1 MWSWNQFKNL
11 PRNRDLSPGEQSRQY
26 FIYQSNMMYE
36 ASVNNTVA
44 AAAAASAA
52 GAGSG
57 GGSLK
62 KRSRA
67 IKIAAKNNT
76 IGYFD
81 QGDTQNLV
89 FFTADWDAKS
99 FSNNAD
105 TGIPYDDINDWYF
118 DEMIDGKGV
127 LFRVNMNNDDVYYI
141 FVDAGGN
148 IIETVHLIYDSTY
161 GTSANR
167 RSCEGL
173 VIQLSYRNE
182 TGRIIKWWNGD
193 EIFTHTDTTIN
204 SGSNNFSLDYY
215 GYDDA
220 FSDGTTS
227 AAINDTDLGYRVFHC
242 RPDGQFLEVTSSY
255 YINGTAPD
263 NDYLFCVGDFAIFT
277 YQFNSPTL
285 GGTASY
291 FNNSYEVTLSA
302 PIPGLRVGME
312 ITGDDFNAIT
322 TYITSIAPGGTSFT
336 ISDYPSGN
344 NTNEPITF
352 NGYFIDTIRVMK
364 ADGSYTDF
372 DVSEYNAN
380 YIENDELIGS
390 DKALFM
396 LYRNFN
402 SSVVYTM
409 YNHTTKAITTS
420 SPIDYDNGYSWINRE
435 NKYLF
440 GYVPSIVGCEK
451 FLGAHYGNS
460 NWDGTMNQFTSL
472 TFVWTDSI
480 GNFYDYS
487 FAEAINNNED
497 NVGWRSEYDLGG
509 TLYQIINSPGSNN
522 VEIIRFNDNGT
533 VDITSL
539 GTTYSNSGDYFNL
552 SSLGDKTLI
561 TWYDNSRNIAPDY
574 KRQAFAVFTG
584 GTSSVDQIWVDT
596 NNGWNTIGK
605 TFITGQFTEDKTYLF
620 NYTLNQFYSINDI
633 YTGYNEFRYNSY
645 QDRIDFEELSNI
657 SLNFSGNNY
666 ALVNTNY
673 TPPFITEDGVAAQ
686 DFRGNYDYAVKLV
699 NDDVDGY
706 TRIDVYDFEGT
717 VVNSVLTQT
726 SGWGE
731 FEVVGDRIFLL
742 QSLGSDIYHL
752 YLVTY
757 DSFEFKEMNA
767 YNGYRMLINDWV
779 NWD

>member
-36 ASVNNTVA
+36 ASVNNAVA
-44 AAAAASAA
+44 AAAAA
-52 GAGSG
+52 AGSG
-57 GGSLK
+57 GGSFK
-62 KRSRA
+62 KTRA

-127 LFRVNMNNDDVYYI
+127 LVRVNMNNDDRYYI

-148 IIETVHLIYDSTY
+148 IIETVHLIDDSTY

-173 VIQLSYRNE
+173 VIQLSYRND

-193 EIFTHTDTTIN
+193 EIFTHTDATIN

-255 YINGTAPD
+255 YINGTSPD
-263 NDYLFCVGDFAIFT
+263 NDYLFCVGNFAIFN
-277 YQFNSPTL
+277 YKFNSPTL

-352 NGYFIDTIRVMK
+352 NGFFIDTIRVMT

-372 DVSEYNAN
+372 DVSEYNASN
-380 YIENDELIGS
+380 IVNDDLFGS
-390 DKALFM
+390 DKAIFM
-396 LYRNFN
+396 LRRYFDDT
-402 SSVVYTM
+402 VVYVI
-409 YNHTTKAITTS
+409 YNHTTKNLTTS
-420 SPIDYDNGYSWINRE
+420 NIIDYDNDYSWLNRE
-435 NKYLF
+435 SKNLF
-440 GYVPSIVGCEK
+440 GSVQSIVGCEK
-451 FLGAHYGNS
+451 FLGVHYTYYDN
-460 NWDGTMNQFTSL
+460 DGIMNRYASL
-472 TFVWTDSI
+472 NFVWTDST
-480 GNFYDYS
+480 GNFYEYS
-487 FAEAINNNED
+487 FTEAINNNED
-497 NVGWRSEYDLGG
+497 YLGWKSEYESGG

-539 GTTYSNSGDYFNL
+539 GTTYSNSGDYFNIN
-552 SSLGDKTLI
+552 SLGDKTLI
-561 TWYDNSRNIAPDY
+561 SWYDNSRDIAPDY
-574 KRQAFAVFTG
+574 KKQSFVVFAG
-584 GTSSVDQIWVDT
+584 GTSSVDQIWM
-596 NNGWNTIGK
+596 NNQNGWATIGK
-605 TFITGQFTEDKTYLF
+605 TLIITQYTEDKTYLF
-620 NYTLNQFYSINDI
+620 NYNLNEFYSIVGAYDD
-633 YTGYNEFRYNSY
+633 YNEFRYNSY
-645 QDRIDFEELSNI
+645 QDRIDFEELPNVT
-657 SLNFSGNNY
+657 LNFSGNNY
-666 ALVNTNY
+666 ALVNPNY
-673 TPPFITEDGVAAQ
+673 TPPFITEDGVLAQ

-717 VVNSVLTQT
+717 IVNSVLTQAN
-726 SGWGE
+726 GWDR
-731 FEVVGDRIFLL
+731 FDVVGDRIFLL

-767 YNGYRMLINDWV
+767 YNGYEMLINDWV